1 MWILFARS
9 PIPDVAYW
17 PGRRLLAALDAML
30 WPALAVW
37 ALSAV
42 PHSAALIRPVVI
54 SCGLIVGAQRIRTAV
69 WSNHRYRFSTWRVG
83 RVVALLMLV
92 GLVLKL
98 SMH

>member
-1 MWILFARS
+1 MWILFARA
-9 PIPDVAYW
+9 PIPNVAYW

-37 ALSAV
+37 ALSCVAN
-42 PHSAALIRPVVI
+42 SAGLIRPVVI
-54 SCGLIVGAQRIRTAV
+54 ACAFIVALQRIRTAL
-69 WSNHRYRFSTWRVG
+69 WSNHRYRFTTWRVG
-83 RVVALLMLV
+83 RVIALLLMV